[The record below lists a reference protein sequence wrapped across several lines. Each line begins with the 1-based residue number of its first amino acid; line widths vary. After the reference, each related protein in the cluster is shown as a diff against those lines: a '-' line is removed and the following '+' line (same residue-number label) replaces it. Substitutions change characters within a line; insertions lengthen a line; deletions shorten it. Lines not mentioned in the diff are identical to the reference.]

1 MSESGT
7 RGLFPMDDGQSP
19 GNVIKYRETGIIPFQ
34 GIKALVAEKMIAA
47 LPQIEPSQ
55 IQPASLDLRLG
66 PRAYRVRASFLP
78 GPNSTVMEKVK
89 QLDGLP
95 AISLAPDPHAPGNG
109 VVFEKGAVYV
119 VELAESVRLV
129 GDYVGFANP
138 KSSTGRIDVLT
149 RLITDHATAF
159 DRVEKGYKG
168 PLYLEVIPLTFS
180 IVVRQ
185 GTGLNQ
191 LRLQRGSTAIAPS
204 EIQRLY
210 EGGQLVK
217 IDQKLPPLRAGLVPL
232 TVNLKTATPGEIIG
246 FRAKKNSSKIDLEK
260 IGHYDP
266 REFWEPIES
275 SNGLLNLDR
284 NDFYILA
291 TREEVGVPPNLAA
304 EMVAFD
310 PASGEFRVHYAGF
323 FDPGFGW
330 HGTGAGGHA
339 GGSRAVLEVRSYGVS
354 FTLEHGQIVGW
365 LDYKQLATAQTQ
377 VRYGDAIKSNYQGQG
392 VALAKFFK
400 PWPGSTPFTKL

>member
-1 MSESGT
+1 
-7 RGLFPMDDGQSP
+7 MDDGP
-19 GNVIKYRETGIIPFQ
+19 TPPTNVIKYKETGIIPYQ
-34 GIKALVAEKMIAA
+34 GIKALVAEKMIDA
-47 LPQIEPSQ
+47 LPRIEPDQ

-66 PRAYRVRASFLP
+66 ARAYRVRASFLP
-78 GPNSTVMEKVK
+78 GPKSTVMDKVR
-89 QLDGLP
+89 QLDGMP
-95 AISLAPDPHAPGNG
+95 AISLAPDPQAPGNG

-129 GDYVGFANP
+129 GDYAGFANP

-149 RLITDHATAF
+149 RLITDYATAF
-159 DRVEKGYKG
+159 DRVERGYKG

-180 IVVRQ
+180 IVIRQ
-185 GTGLNQ
+185 GTRLNQ
-191 LRLQRGSTAIAPS
+191 LRLQRGGTSVAPS

-210 EGGQLVK
+210 AGGQLVK
-217 IDQKLPPLRAGLVPL
+217 VNEPLPPLRDGLVPL
-232 TVNLKTATPGEIIG
+232 TVNLKSDKPGEIIG
-246 FRAKKNSSKIDLEK
+246 FRAKKNSSKVDLEK
-260 IGHYDP
+260 IDYYDP
-266 REFWEPIES
+266 HEFWEPIES

-330 HGTGAGGHA
+330 HGTGAGG
-339 GGSRAVLEVRSYGVS
+339 SKAVLEVRSYGVS

-365 LDYKQLATAQTQ
+365 LDYKQLATGQTQ
-377 VRYGDAIKSNYQGQG
+377 VRYGDTIKSNYQGQG
-392 VALAKFFK
+392 VALAKYFK
-400 PWPGSTPFTKL
+400 PWPGNPSRPE

>member
-1 MSESGT
+1 MSESGVL
-7 RGLFPMDDGQSP
+7 GLFATGEGEPSS
-19 GNVIKYRETGIIPFQ
+19 NVVKYKETGIIPYQ
-34 GIKALVAEKMIAA
+34 GIKALVAEKMIDG
-47 LPQIEPSQ
+47 LPKIEEDQ

-66 PRAYRVRASFLP
+66 SRAFRVRASFLP
-78 GPNSTVMEKVK
+78 GPNSTVIDKVR

-95 AISLAPDPHAPGNG
+95 AISLGLDNG

-119 VELAESVRLV
+119 VELAESVHLV
-129 GDYVGFANP
+129 GDYMGFANP
-138 KSSTGRIDVLT
+138 KSSTGRLDVLT

-159 DRVEKGYKG
+159 DRVEKGYNG

-185 GTGLNQ
+185 GTRLNQ
-191 LRLQRGSTAIAPS
+191 LRLQRGGSS
-204 EIQRLY
+204 VVSSDIQRLY
-210 EGGQLVK
+210 DGGQLVK
-217 IDQKLPPLRAGLVPL
+217 ATGKLPPLRDGLVPL
-232 TVNLKTATPGEIIG
+232 TVNLKGQIPGEIIG

-260 IGHYDP
+260 IGFYDP
-266 REFWEPIES
+266 REFWEPIAAS
-275 SNGLLNLDR
+275 DGLLNLDK

-330 HGTGAGGHA
+330 HGTGTGGDA
-339 GGSRAVLEVRSYGVS
+339 SGSRAVLEVRSYGVS

-365 LDYKQLATAQTQ
+365 LDYKQLATGQTQ
-377 VRYGDAIKSNYQGQG
+377 VRYGDTIKSHYQGQG
-392 VALAKFFK
+392 VALAKHFK
-400 PWPGSTPFTKL
+400 PWPAR